1 MVDVHKSCYLRSAEN
16 GQRPQNTL
24 AHQNLELRVH
34 MQVKTSLGAFVR
46 RKKKKKRL
54 RYRMNK
60 AQSWRGNEMMHKK
73 LRGCYERHTY
83 QTESPK

>member
-24 AHQNLELRVH
+24 AHQNSELRVH
-34 MQVKTSLGAFVR
+34 MQVKTSLEAFVR
-46 RKKKKKRL
+46 RKKNKKTPRL

-73 LRGCYERHTY
+73 KLRGC
-83 QTESPK
+83 